1 MKSLLVIF
9 LGAILVLFFGL
20 GKKESKTLPLVI
32 AILLVALAL
41 IPMDMMG
48 LLPWAFEMK
57 YVPMDMVFFEK
68 QSLALSGI
76 LILSALFVVALFGR
90 KETAGADLLGL
101 LLFSLCGAILMT
113 AFTNLIM
120 LFIGLE
126 ALSIPLYVLAGS
138 RKSDIRG
145 NEAAIKYFLMGA
157 FSTAVFLLGCAFI
170 YGASGGVDLPSIMGL
185 VDKMGHYNTIPSL
198 FGVGMSLVLIGLCF
212 KVSAFPFHFWSPDV
226 YEGSPVRTTVFMATI
241 VKIAALAALY
251 RLFSQMLGQVRLV
264 GWGNMLAVISALT
277 ILVGNIGA
285 LRQRSV
291 KRTLAYSGIAQA
303 GYMLMA
309 IISYPALGYKGLFV
323 YALAYCSANA
333 IIFYYFSKLSEN
345 GNEEFSAFSGLAKNN
360 KTAGF
365 LVALSMLSLAGI
377 PLTAGFA
384 GKYNLFS
391 AAFSDYLWLVL
402 VALLGSAISIAY
414 YFRIFKEVFFSEGT
428 ADLKA
433 SVLEKSILVLAGLV
447 IAVFGIAPNLL
458 SKIGI
463 F

>member
-1 MKSLLVIF
+1 
-9 LGAILVLFFGL
+9 
-20 GKKESKTLPLVI
+20 
-32 AILLVALAL
+32 
-41 IPMDMMG
+41 
-48 LLPWAFEMK
+48 
-57 YVPMDMVFFEK
+57 
-68 QSLALSGI
+68 
-76 LILSALFVVALFGR
+76 
-90 KETAGADLLGL
+90 
-101 LLFSLCGAILMT
+101 
-113 AFTNLIM
+113 
-120 LFIGLE
+120 
-126 ALSIPLYVLAGS
+126 
-138 RKSDIRG
+138 
-145 NEAAIKYFLMGA
+145 
-157 FSTAVFLLGCAFI
+157 
-170 YGASGGVDLPSIMGL
+170 
-185 VDKMGHYNTIPSL
+185 
-198 FGVGMSLVLIGLCF
+198 
-212 KVSAFPFHFWSPDV
+212 
-226 YEGSPVRTTVFMATI
+226 
-241 VKIAALAALY
+241 
-251 RLFSQMLGQVRLV
+251 MLGQVRLV